1 MADLET
7 EFRKVAQDVQNK
19 DWLRGRMGLTDIGLE
34 RWNKAV
40 LPALGV
46 AFARVQRASPLLPY
60 FQRLPR
66 HLRVRVAEDAYD
78 LGVGQNVAPYGAGA
92 SGEHPVFFLIQN
104 ISDAFLCERRERGIE
119 GAPGETLSAGVMRLQ
134 RSGTIATHYARLQ
147 RLIPPG
153 AEESYG
159 AGLCAGAMAVIL
171 LGLNKKSVV
180 PFRSSEPEPPQPG
193 R

>member
-1 MADLET
+1 MIDLGT

-60 FQRLPR
+60 FRWLPR
-66 HLRVRVAEDAYD
+66 HLRVRLDEDAYD
-78 LGVGQNVAPYGAGA
+78 LGVGQNVAPYGTRAPA
-92 SGEHPVFFLIQN
+92 ERPVFPLIRN
-104 ISDAFLCERRERGIE
+104 ISDVFLCERRERGIE
-119 GAPGETLSAGVMRLQ
+119 GTPGETLSAEMMELQ
-134 RSGTIATHYARLQ
+134 RSGTVATHYARLQ
-147 RLIPPG
+147 RLIPRG

-171 LGLNKKSVV
+171 FGLNKSSVV